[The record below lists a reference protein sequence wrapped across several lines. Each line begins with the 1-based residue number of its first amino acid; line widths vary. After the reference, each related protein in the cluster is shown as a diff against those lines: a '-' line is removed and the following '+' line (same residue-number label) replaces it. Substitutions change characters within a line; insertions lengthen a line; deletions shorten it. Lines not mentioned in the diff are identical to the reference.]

1 MTPEEKELAKRK
13 ALALAGARARAG
25 TEHGSQTPGLGVT
38 HAQPQ
43 APKVRS
49 AAEVLQEAQALVG
62 QIDNLE
68 ADALRGDIRQN
79 PDSKYNP
86 QVYRDPNTGQPF
98 IRSYDP
104 YLLKDQWDT
113 DEWPDA
119 VEDLKNDPWTQ
130 RQSVVGVAGL
140 AGYGDEIAGKLAGPG
155 AADFIRDARSRGYE
169 ERPAESFLLEAGASL
184 PAMVATSEIAGLRTG
199 GAISGGVYSSGIADS
214 DDPLVRAAYGGV
226 GAVGGGLLTS
236 SGAGVVDFGKGAAN
250 MARRLRRSATGRQSV
265 TENARDEFGIRLTQ
279 GQATDDLDQIA
290 FEHAAARGGRSPA
303 AAQVM
308 RPFMDDQGESVRA
321 AGRGIAGNVYETP
334 NQAGAV
340 VQEGLSNRASEAQS
354 GVTAAYD
361 AATAFNSTLRAD
373 GVASMPAAVLGGVG
387 SDGKVIFDAS
397 VRQLREINPRGFNG
411 TYPQTSAAL
420 TSIENL
426 SSIGSKN
433 GLPFEQ
439 LEFMRRSINDAIGSA
454 QGPDKRS
461 AVQVKRAFDK
471 YMDDAVDAALFD
483 GDAAFLTAY
492 KNARGLSAD
501 FSNNFRAN
509 RLFEKIIE
517 RDASPEQTLEYI
529 LGAVKIGN
537 TDRTRQ
543 IIPQLKRALG
553 EDSLE
558 WAALQEAAIKR
569 VMAQTDKTYNPKVLM
584 DNLDEMLRGRNQTVV
599 EELFTADQVSRLHR
613 FRGVVA
619 KLVPPVGAINHSG
632 TAYEIRRQLGN
643 EASRIFDFPGSR
655 TLQAVFS
662 KYLPDR
668 DLARANRAISG
679 RAAGADPS
687 AVPVDQLPRGPRG
700 PASPS
705 GNALATPPGDPPAQG
720 GIPPSGNALAT
731 PPGDPPAQ
739 GGIPPFKLP
748 IMKTGRNPSAI
759 ERARGKDNEIEL
771 LRLRK
776 GQIQRDVR
784 ATRNG
789 SEYYGARPQPDYDG
803 GGQVRIELDE
813 INQRI
818 RELNGGQLGELK
830 PPAKG
835 GISTT
840 GLPIALGAAGIAAG
854 SQEADAETVSG
865 GGYFAQLEYAKSRV
879 SVFETETIPALEAK
893 INTLESPD
901 VDPRE
906 KQRILRDMNYDLE
919 IDGNI
924 GPITRDAIRDK
935 TVQLRADLK
944 SATDELEKARASAK
958 EIEQRAIYADSTK
971 GSNFLREA
979 APYVGMGLG
988 VLLAGG
994 KRGHAVKKS
1003 QTAAQGIENKANAL
1017 LYPGAVTRGIATP
1030 GGLNQRAANI
1040 NEFWRM
1046 GGAGDNVPFKTLKGG
1061 QNKGGFTARPKASE
1075 PSTLFA
1081 KKPHR
1086 YGGSDATIMG
1096 TGAIEGAGA
1105 TYGVVQTEA
1114 KIEKLGDDVSRFAKA
1129 GDMAG
1134 YERAMADLETQKDML
1149 AIWQFAQR
1157 MGATMAAVGAITP
1170 YGAPYAQARP
1180 RVNVAETENAL
1191 LQQAAKKRNAATK

>member
-720 GIPPSGNALAT
+720 GL
-731 PPGDPPAQ
+731 
-739 GGIPPFKLP
+739 
-748 IMKTGRNPSAI
+748 
-759 ERARGKDNEIEL
+759 
-771 LRLRK
+771 
-776 GQIQRDVR
+776 
-784 ATRNG
+784 
-789 SEYYGARPQPDYDG
+789 
-803 GGQVRIELDE
+803 
-813 INQRI
+813 
-818 RELNGGQLGELK
+818 
-830 PPAKG
+830 
-835 GISTT
+835 STT

-1017 LYPGAVTRGIATP
+1017 LYPGAVTRGIAAP